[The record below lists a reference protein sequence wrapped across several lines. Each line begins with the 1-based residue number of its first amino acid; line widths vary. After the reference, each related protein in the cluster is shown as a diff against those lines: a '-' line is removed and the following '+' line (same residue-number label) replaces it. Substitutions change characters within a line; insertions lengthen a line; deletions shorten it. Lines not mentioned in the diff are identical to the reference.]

1 VKKESLGICTFNILI
16 LLSPLPVFSSI
27 WKKLYIGKFAGRLY
41 VGGVRCTFAGLK
53 PVNHSEHESK
63 RFSMSDSFASPSSP
77 REQNPIPAD
86 FSGFSQNDLAIISAK
101 HDRKQ
106 FIAAL
111 DSGSLACLPDKN
123 GFADT
128 QPARN
133 AVNRTTYRGS
143 SQLLLKIFQKQN
155 GFPTAEYCT
164 FDQVEKAANHTGQ
177 QTRLIK
183 GSKGVTLNFQING
196 EQKSVRL
203 FNIAQVNNPEAIHA
217 YADHLAQNRET
228 YLKEKYG
235 DQYRPSR
242 KPDNGPAI
250 ACSSSDPDI
259 YLGQYL
265 TAVSLERP
273 FRATQQ
279 QAAEFAQKAK
289 DFIFERN
296 EAGHINPF
304 NLNRLGGKASSY
316 CKDLIPEIMKQQR
329 NANRQKPPSQ
339 SVAEPS
345 IGY

>member
-1 VKKESLGICTFNILI
+1 
-16 LLSPLPVFSSI
+16 
-27 WKKLYIGKFAGRLY
+27 
-41 VGGVRCTFAGLK
+41 
-53 PVNHSEHESK
+53 
-63 RFSMSDSFASPSSP
+63 MSDSFAPPSSP
-77 REQNPIPAD
+77 REQNPVPAD
-86 FSGFSQNDLAIISAK
+86 FSGVSQNDLAIISAK

-155 GFPTAEYCT
+155 GFPTAEYCA
-164 FDQVEKAANHTGQ
+164 FDQVEKAANFTGQ
-177 QTRLIK
+177 RTHLIK

-203 FNIAQVNNPEAIHA
+203 FNIAQVNNPEAIRA
-217 YADHLAQNRET
+217 YADHLAHNREE
-228 YLKEKYG
+228 YLKQKYG
-235 DQYRPSR
+235 DQRRPAE
-242 KPDNGPAI
+242 KPAKGPAI
-250 ACSSSDPDI
+250 ACSSSDPDV

-265 TAVSLERP
+265 IAVSLERP
-273 FRATQQ
+273 FRASRQ
-279 QAAEFAQKAK
+279 QAAEFAQKTK

-304 NLNRLGGKASSY
+304 NLNRLGSRASNY
-316 CKDLIPEIMKQQR
+316 CKAMIPEIIKQQR
-329 NANRQKPPSQ
+329 SANRQKNPSQ

>member
-1 VKKESLGICTFNILI
+1 
-16 LLSPLPVFSSI
+16 
-27 WKKLYIGKFAGRLY
+27 
-41 VGGVRCTFAGLK
+41 
-53 PVNHSEHESK
+53 
-63 RFSMSDSFASPSSP
+63 MSDSFTPPSSP
-77 REQNPIPAD
+77 WEQSPVPAD
-86 FSGFSQNDLAIISAK
+86 FSGVSQNDLAIISAK

-111 DSGSLACLPDKN
+111 DSGALACLPGKN
-123 GFADT
+123 GYADT

-164 FDQVEKAANHTGQ
+164 FDQVEKAANYTGER
-177 QTRLIK
+177 THLIK
-183 GSKGVTLNFQING
+183 GSKGITLNFQING

-203 FNIAQVNNPEAIHA
+203 FNIAQVNNPEMIRA
-217 YADHLAQNRET
+217 YADHLSQNRET
-228 YLKEKYG
+228 YLREKYG
-235 DQYRPSR
+235 DQYRPG
-242 KPDNGPAI
+242 KEPAKGPAI
-250 ACSSSDPDI
+250 TCSSSDPDV

-273 FRATQQ
+273 FKVSRQ
-279 QAAEFAQKAK
+279 QAAEFTQKTK

-304 NLNRLGGKASSY
+304 NLNRLGSKASSY
-316 CKDLIPEIMKQQR
+316 CKEMIPEIVKQQR
-329 NANRQKPPSQ
+329 NASRQKPPSPA
-339 SVAEPS
+339 VAEPS

>member
-1 VKKESLGICTFNILI
+1 
-16 LLSPLPVFSSI
+16 
-27 WKKLYIGKFAGRLY
+27 
-41 VGGVRCTFAGLK
+41 
-53 PVNHSEHESK
+53 
-63 RFSMSDSFASPSSP
+63 MSDSFAPP
-77 REQNPIPAD
+77 GALTEQNVLPAD
-86 FSGFSQNDLAIISAK
+86 FSGISQNDLAIISAK

-111 DSGSLACLPDKN
+111 DSGALSCLPGKN
-123 GFADT
+123 GLADT

-164 FDQVEKAANHTGQ
+164 FDQVGKAADFTGQ
-177 QTRLIK
+177 RSHLKK
-183 GSKGVTLNFQING
+183 GSKGITLNFQING

-203 FNIAQVNNPEAIHA
+203 FNIAQVNNPEAVHA
-217 YADHLAQNRET
+217 YAEHLAHNREE
-228 YLKEKYG
+228 YLKQKYG
-235 DQYRPSR
+235 DQYRPAG
-242 KPDNGPAI
+242 KPAKGPAI
-250 ACSSSDPDI
+250 TCSSSDPDV

-273 FRATQQ
+273 FRVSLH
-279 QAAEFAQKAK
+279 QAEEFAQKTK

-304 NLNRLGGKASSY
+304 NLNRLGSKASNY
-316 CKDLIPEIMKQQR
+316 CKQMISEVMKQQR
-329 NANRQKPPSQ
+329 ESNRQKPPSLE
-339 SVAEPS
+339 AAGPS

>member
-1 VKKESLGICTFNILI
+1 
-16 LLSPLPVFSSI
+16 
-27 WKKLYIGKFAGRLY
+27 
-41 VGGVRCTFAGLK
+41 
-53 PVNHSEHESK
+53 
-63 RFSMSDSFASPSSP
+63 MSDSFMPSGSP
-77 REQNPIPAD
+77 REQNSIPAD
-86 FSGFSQNDLAIISAK
+86 FSGVSQNDLAIISAK

-111 DSGSLACLPDKN
+111 DSGALSCLPGKN
-123 GFADT
+123 GLADT

-133 AVNRTTYRGS
+133 AVNQTTYRGS

-164 FDQVEKAANHTGQ
+164 FDQVEKAANFTGQ
-177 QTRLIK
+177 RTHLIK
-183 GSKGVTLNFQING
+183 GSKGITLNFQING

-203 FNIAQVNNPEAIHA
+203 FNIAQVNNPETIHV
-217 YADHLAQNRET
+217 YADHLSQNREA

-235 DQYRPSR
+235 EQY
-242 KPDNGPAI
+242 KPAGKSAKGPAI

-265 TAVSLERP
+265 AAVSLERP
-273 FRATQQ
+273 FRASPR
-279 QAAEFAQKAK
+279 QAAEFAQKTK

-304 NLNRLGGKASSY
+304 NLNRLGSKASSY
-316 CKDLIPEIMKQQR
+316 CKQMIPEVVKQHR
-329 NANRQKPPSQ
+329 DTNRQKSPSQ
-339 SVAEPS
+339 AAAEPS